1 MGTFPISL
9 CILQPLQVL
18 SEALGRFP
26 SLNGRTDGPACPP
39 PTAEGTSAVATDAII
54 SGFTGYLT
62 VRADNSLVEDFL

>member
-1 MGTFPISL
+1 VGRWEDFQASMGERMV
-9 CILQPLQVL
+9 QH
-18 SEALGRFP
+18 A
-26 SLNGRTDGPACPP
+26 PP